1 MFSKRVLSTDKEK
14 TTLNW
19 WEYWIEHCISTGFQS
34 MRLAF
39 INWTHLMWFEE
50 EQKYYA
56 LLKNDD
62 PLEQCILYFWDT
74 LNEDETLSKEFL
86 EELMQMADD
95 VKTGRVKTVP
105 FTQDMFDRIE
115 DLIGDTLET
124 GTGDCLDC
132 D

>member
-1 MFSKRVLSTDKEK
+1 MFSKKVLSTDKEK

-19 WEYWIEHCISTGFQS
+19 WEYWIGHCIATGFQS

-50 EQKYYA
+50 EQKNYA
-56 LLKNDD
+56 LLKDDD
-62 PLEQCILYFWDT
+62 PLEQCILYFWDS
-74 LNEDETLSKEFL
+74 LEDETYPKEFL
-86 EELMQMADD
+86 ESLMQLSED
-95 VKTGRVKTVP
+95 VRTGKEKVVP

-124 GTGDCLDC
+124 DTEDCLDC

>member
-1 MFSKRVLSTDKEK
+1 
-14 TTLNW
+14 
-19 WEYWIEHCISTGFQS
+19 

-39 INWTHLMWFEE
+39 INWTHLMWFEK

-95 VKTGRVKTVP
+95 VKTGKVKTVP

-124 GTGDCLDC
+124 GTEDCLDC